1 MLVRL
6 IYASR
11 SSQAITPEVV
21 DALLNI
27 SRDHNAGF
35 GITGI
40 LCYSD
45 MVFVQALEGS
55 REAVNQLYAKLT
67 ADSRHT
73 DVTLL
78 DYAEID
84 ARHYQAWNMAKVKLD
99 KVNLSLLLKY
109 SDKPVLDP
117 FSVTGRATAAL
128 LEELATTAVCSSRS

>member
-11 SSQAITPEVV
+11 TAQPITADLV

-27 SRDHNAGF
+27 SREHNAGS

-45 MVFVQALEGS
+45 SVFVQALEGS
-55 REAVNQLYAKLT
+55 RQAVNQLYAKIV
-67 ADSRHT
+67 ADARHT
-73 DVTLL
+73 EVTLL
-78 DYAEID
+78 DYVEIA

-109 SDKPVLDP
+109 SDKPQLDP
-117 FSVTGRATAAL
+117 FAVTGKATAAL
-128 LEELATTAVCSSRS
+128 LEELATTAVCTSRG